1 MGDMEKELQEN
12 ERAQEDGAEV
22 EIKLPS
28 KKQNT
33 VPLRPKK
40 TKGPTPPANAK
51 QTLGKCERCG
61 YMSSQ
66 AICKACMLLEGLN
79 KNRPKTA
86 ITVDG

>member
-1 MGDMEKELQEN
+1 MEKTLQQN
-12 ERAQEDGAEV
+12 EVAEEEGAET
-22 EIKLPS
+22 EIKLPV
-28 KKQNT
+28 KKQMT
-33 VPLRPKK
+33 VPLRVKK
-40 TKGPTPPANAK
+40 PKGPTPPAGSK